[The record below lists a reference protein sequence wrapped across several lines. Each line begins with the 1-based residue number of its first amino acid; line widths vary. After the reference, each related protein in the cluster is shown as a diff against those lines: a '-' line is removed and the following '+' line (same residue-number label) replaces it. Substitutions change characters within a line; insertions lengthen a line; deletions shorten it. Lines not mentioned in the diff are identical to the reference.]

1 MLISYNRKY
10 LQYRSTLNWNREYGK
25 FRHTLPVAVKHSI
38 QSLKMN
44 HYHFEREAGLS
55 EFKLTYVEKKSL
67 DKFDSLSKEIFITVY
82 FDQSSNHFILLNHKN
97 YINQLTYRLNVHKF
111 RVL

>member
-1 MLISYNRKY
+1 MLSVTEY
-10 LQYRSTLNWNREYGK
+10 LQYRSKFNWNREYGK
-25 FRHTLPVAVKHSI
+25 FRHMLPVSEKRST

-82 FDQSSNHFILLNHKN
+82 LIKVLTILS
-97 YINQLTYRLNVHKF
+97 F
-111 RVL
+111 

>member
-10 LQYRSTLNWNREYGK
+10 LQYRSKLNWNREYGK
-25 FRHTLPVAVKHSI
+25 FRHTHTVAVKDSI

-55 EFKLTYVEKKSL
+55 EITVPYVEKKIS
-67 DKFDSLSKEIFITVY
+67 
-82 FDQSSNHFILLNHKN
+82 
-97 YINQLTYRLNVHKF
+97 
-111 RVL
+111 